1 MPKNILVIRFSALGD
16 TAMLLPV
23 LYGAALEQPDCT
35 FTLLTSHR
43 NAELVT
49 NSAPSNL
56 HSWGVNLKNYN
67 GLIGLRRLHNEAL
80 AKEFDAVADMHDVL
94 RTKILRCFFKLRG
107 IPVSVIDKGRREKRM
122 LCCQGKKKRLMPL
135 LHTTERYAHVLH
147 QLQIKTASWQPTPYT
162 DKKGIGIAPFAKHQ
176 GKIYPLDKMEAVIAA
191 LSKQSEPICLF
202 GGGPLEEQQMR
213 QWSTIYPNVRFT
225 PDRRLSEEIH
235 SIAKLRVMLTMDS
248 ANMHLASLA
257 GTRVISIWGAAH
269 PFAGFL
275 GYGQSESDCIQAN
288 LPCRPCSVFG
298 NRKCQFGNY
307 PCMQAI
313 TPQEI
318 LQKLSI

>member
-1 MPKNILVIRFSALGD
+1 
-16 TAMLLPV
+16 
-23 LYGAALEQPDCT
+23 
-35 FTLLTSHR
+35 
-43 NAELVT
+43 
-49 NSAPSNL
+49 
-56 HSWGVNLKNYN
+56 
-67 GLIGLRRLHNEAL
+67 
-80 AKEFDAVADMHDVL
+80 MHDVL
-94 RTKILRCFFKLRG
+94 RTKILRCFFRLRG
-107 IPVSVIDKGRREKRM
+107 IPISVIDKGRREKRM
-122 LCCQGKKKRLMPL
+122 LCRQGKKKRLIPL
-135 LHTTERYAHVLH
+135 LHTTQRYANVLH
-147 QLQIKTASWQPTPYT
+147 QLQIKTALWRPTPYPE
-162 DKKGIGIAPFAKHQ
+162 KKGIGIAPFAKHQ

-191 LSKQSEPICLF
+191 LSKQGEPICLF

-213 QWSTIYPNVRFT
+213 RWSAIYPNVRFT
-225 PDRRLSEEIH
+225 PGRSLSEEIQAM
-235 SIAKLRVMLTMDS
+235 AKLRVMLTMDS

-257 GTRVISIWGAAH
+257 GTRVVSIWGATH

>member
-56 HSWGVNLKNYN
+56 HIWGVNLKNYK
-67 GLIGLRRLHNEAL
+67 GLRGLRRLYNEAMS
-80 AKEFDAVADMHDVL
+80 EQFDAIADMHDVL
-94 RTKILRCFFKLRG
+94 RTKILRCFFRMKG
-107 IPVSVIDKGRREKRM
+107 IPVSVIDKGRREKRR
-122 LCCQGKKKRLMPL
+122 LCNQGKRKRLIPL
-135 LHTTERYAHVLH
+135 PHTTERYTKVLH
-147 QLQIKTASWQPTPYT
+147 QLQINTGSWQPIPCTE
-162 DKKGIGIAPFAKHQ
+162 KSGIGIAPFAKHQ

-191 LSKQSEPICLF
+191 LSKQGEPICLF

-213 QWSTIYPNVRFT
+213 RWSAIYPNVRFT
-225 PDRRLSEEIH
+225 PGRSLSEEIQAM
-235 SIAKLRVMLTMDS
+235 AKLRVMLTMDS

-257 GTRVISIWGAAH
+257 GTRVVSIWGATH

>member
-56 HSWGVNLKNYN
+56 HIWGVNLKNYK

-80 AKEFDAVADMHDVL
+80 SKQFDAIADMHDVL
-94 RTKILRCFFKLRG
+94 RTNILRCFFRLRG

-122 LCCQGKKKRLMPL
+122 LCRQGKKKRLIPL
-135 LHTTERYAHVLH
+135 LHTTQRYANVLH
-147 QLQIKTASWQPTPYT
+147 QLQVKTALWRPTPYPE
-162 DKKGIGIAPFAKHQ
+162 KKGIGIAPFAKHQ

-191 LSKQSEPICLF
+191 LSKQGEPICLF

-213 QWSTIYPNVRFT
+213 QWSAIYPNVRFT
-225 PDRRLSEEIH
+225 PGRSLSEEIQAM
-235 SIAKLRVMLTMDS
+235 AKLRVMLTMDS

-257 GTRVISIWGAAH
+257 GTRVVSIWGATH

>member
-56 HSWGVNLKNYN
+56 HIWGVNLKNYK
-67 GLIGLRRLHNEAL
+67 GVIGLRRLHNEAL
-80 AKEFDAVADMHDVL
+80 SKQFDAVADMHDVL
-94 RTKILRCFFKLRG
+94 RTKILRCFFRMKG

-122 LCCQGKKKRLMPL
+122 LCRQGKKKRLIPL
-135 LHTTERYAHVLH
+135 LHTTQRYANVLH
-147 QLQIKTASWQPTPYT
+147 QLQIKTALWWPTPYPR
-162 DKKGIGIAPFAKHQ
+162 KKGIGIAPFAKHQ

-191 LSKQSEPICLF
+191 LSKRGEPICLF

-213 QWSTIYPNVRFT
+213 RWSAIYPNVRFT
-225 PDRRLSEEIH
+225 PGRSLSEEIQAM
-235 SIAKLRVMLTMDS
+235 AKLRVMLTMDS

-257 GTRVISIWGAAH
+257 GTRVVSIWGATH

>member
-23 LYGAALEQPDCT
+23 LYGAALEQPNCT

-43 NAELVT
+43 NTALAA
-49 NSAPSNL
+49 NAPSNL
-56 HSWGVNLKNYN
+56 HIWGVNLKNYK
-67 GLIGLRRLHNEAL
+67 GIIGLRRLHNEAL
-80 AKEFDAVADMHDVL
+80 SKQFDAVADMHDVL
-94 RTKILRCFFKLRG
+94 RTKILRCFFRLRG

-122 LCCQGKKKRLMPL
+122 LCRQGKKKRLIPL
-135 LHTTERYAHVLH
+135 LHTTQRYANVLH
-147 QLQIKTASWQPTPYT
+147 QLQIKTALWRPTPYPG
-162 DKKGIGIAPFAKHQ
+162 KKGIGIAPFAKHQ

-191 LSKQSEPICLF
+191 LSKQGEPISLF

-213 QWSTIYPNVRFT
+213 RWSAIYPNVRFT
-225 PDRRLSEEIH
+225 PGRSLSEEIQAM
-235 SIAKLRVMLTMDS
+235 AKLRVMLTMDS

-257 GTRVISIWGAAH
+257 GTRVVSIWGATH

-275 GYGQSESDCIQAN
+275 GYGQSESDCIQSN

>member
-1 MPKNILVIRFSALGD
+1 MLRNILVIRFSALGD

-23 LYGAALEQPDCT
+23 LYGAALEQPNCT

-43 NAELVT
+43 NTALAA
-49 NSAPSNL
+49 NAPSNL
-56 HSWGVNLKNYN
+56 HIWGVNLKNYK
-67 GLIGLRRLHNEAL
+67 GVRGLRRLYNEAMS
-80 AKEFDAVADMHDVL
+80 EQFDAIADMHDVL
-94 RTKILRCFFKLRG
+94 RTKILRCFFRMKG
-107 IPVSVIDKGRREKRM
+107 IPVSVIDKGRREKRR
-122 LCCQGKKKRLMPL
+122 LCNQGKRKRLIPL
-135 LHTTERYAHVLH
+135 PHTTERYTKVLH
-147 QLQIKTASWQPTPYT
+147 QLQINTGSWQPIPCTE
-162 DKKGIGIAPFAKHQ
+162 KSGIGIAPFAKHQ

-191 LSKQSEPICLF
+191 LSKQGEPICLF

-213 QWSTIYPNVRFT
+213 RWSAIYPNVRFT
-225 PDRRLSEEIH
+225 PGRSLSEEIQAM
-235 SIAKLRVMLTMDS
+235 AKLRVMLTMDS

-257 GTRVISIWGAAH
+257 GTRVVSIWGATH

>member
-1 MPKNILVIRFSALGD
+1 
-16 TAMLLPV
+16 MLLPV
-23 LYGAALEQPDCT
+23 LYGAALEQPNCT

-43 NAELVT
+43 NTALAA
-49 NSAPSNL
+49 NAPSNL
-56 HSWGVNLKNYN
+56 HIWGVNLKNYK
-67 GLIGLRRLHNEAL
+67 GVRGLRRLYNEAMS
-80 AKEFDAVADMHDVL
+80 EQFDAIADMHDVL
-94 RTKILRCFFKLRG
+94 RTKILRCFFRMKG
-107 IPVSVIDKGRREKRM
+107 IPVSVIDKGRREKRR
-122 LCCQGKKKRLMPL
+122 LCNQGKRKRLIPL
-135 LHTTERYAHVLH
+135 PHTTERYTKVLH
-147 QLQIKTASWQPTPYT
+147 QLQINTGSWQPIPCTE
-162 DKKGIGIAPFAKHQ
+162 KSGIGIAPFAKHQ

-191 LSKQSEPICLF
+191 LSKQGEPICLF

-213 QWSTIYPNVRFT
+213 RWSAIYPNVRFT
-225 PDRRLSEEIH
+225 PGRSLSEEIQAM
-235 SIAKLRVMLTMDS
+235 AKLRVMLTMDS

-257 GTRVISIWGAAH
+257 GTRVVSIWGATH

-275 GYGQSESDCIQAN
+275 GYGQNMSDCIQVN

-298 NRKCQFGNY
+298 NRKCKFGNY

>member
-49 NSAPSNL
+49 NSAPPNL
-56 HSWGVNLKNYN
+56 HIWGVNLKNYK
-67 GLIGLRRLHNEAL
+67 GVRGLRRLYNEAMS
-80 AKEFDAVADMHDVL
+80 KQFDAIADMHDVL
-94 RTKILRCFFKLRG
+94 RTKILRCFFRLRG

-122 LCCQGKKKRLMPL
+122 LCRQGKKKRLIPL
-135 LHTTERYAHVLH
+135 LHTTQRYANVLH
-147 QLQIKTASWQPTPYT
+147 QLQIKTALWRPTPYPG
-162 DKKGIGIAPFAKHQ
+162 KKGIGIAPFAKHQ

-191 LSKQSEPICLF
+191 LSKQGEPICLF
-202 GGGPLEEQQMR
+202 GGGPLEEQQLR
-213 QWSTIYPNVRFT
+213 RWSTTYPNVRFT
-225 PDRRLSEEIH
+225 PGRSLSEEIQAM
-235 SIAKLRVMLTMDS
+235 AKLRVMLTMDS

-257 GTRVISIWGAAH
+257 GTRVVSIWGATH

>member
-1 MPKNILVIRFSALGD
+1 MLRNILVIRFSALGD

-23 LYGAALEQPDCT
+23 LYGAALEQPNCT

-43 NAELVT
+43 NTALAA
-49 NSAPSNL
+49 NAPSNL
-56 HSWGVNLKNYN
+56 HIWGVNLKNYK
-67 GLIGLRRLHNEAL
+67 GVRGLRRLYNEAMS
-80 AKEFDAVADMHDVL
+80 EQFDAIADMHDVL
-94 RTKILRCFFKLRG
+94 RTKILRCFFRMKG

-122 LCCQGKKKRLMPL
+122 LCRQGKKKRLIPL
-135 LHTTERYAHVLH
+135 LHTTQRYANVLH
-147 QLQIKTASWQPTPYT
+147 QLQINTGSWQPIPCTE
-162 DKKGIGIAPFAKHQ
+162 KSGIGIAPFAKHQ

-191 LSKQSEPICLF
+191 LSKQGEPICLF

-213 QWSTIYPNVRFT
+213 QWSTTYPNVRFT
-225 PDRRLSEEIH
+225 PGRSLSEEIQAM
-235 SIAKLRVMLTMDS
+235 AKLRVMLTMDS

-257 GTRVISIWGAAH
+257 GTRVVSIWGATH

-298 NRKCQFGNY
+298 NRKCKFGNY

>member
-1 MPKNILVIRFSALGD
+1 MLRNILVIRFSALGD

-43 NAELVT
+43 NTELAI
-49 NSAPSNL
+49 NAPSNL
-56 HSWGVNLKNYN
+56 HVWGVNLSQYK
-67 GLIGLRRLHNEAL
+67 GLRGLKRLYNEAEE
-80 AKEFDAVADMHDVL
+80 KHFDAVADMHDVL
-94 RTKILRCFFKLRG
+94 RTKILRCFFRLKG
-107 IPVSVIDKGRREKRM
+107 IPVSVIDKGRKEKRR
-122 LCCQGKKKRLMPL
+122 LCCQGKKKRLIPL
-135 LHTTERYAHVLH
+135 PHTTERYTKVLH
-147 QLQIKTASWQPTPYT
+147 QLQINTGSWQPIPCTE
-162 DKKGIGIAPFAKHQ
+162 KSGIGIAPFAKHQ

-191 LSKQSEPICLF
+191 LSKQGEPICLF

-213 QWSTIYPNVRFT
+213 QWSTTYPNVRFT
-225 PDRRLSEEIH
+225 PGRSLSEEIQEM
-235 SIAKLRVMLTMDS
+235 AKLRVMLTMDS

-257 GTRVISIWGAAH
+257 GTRVVSIWGATH
-269 PFAGFL
+269 PYAGFL
-275 GYGQSESDCIQAN
+275 GYGQRESDCIQTN

-298 NRKCQFGNY
+298 NRKCKFGNY

-318 LQKLSI
+318 LQKLSL

>member
-1 MPKNILVIRFSALGD
+1 MLRNILVIRFSALGD

-23 LYGAALEQPDCT
+23 LYGAALEQPNCT

-43 NAELVT
+43 NTALAA
-49 NSAPSNL
+49 NAPSNL
-56 HSWGVNLKNYN
+56 HIWGVNLKNYK
-67 GLIGLRRLHNEAL
+67 GVRGLRRLYNEAMS
-80 AKEFDAVADMHDVL
+80 EQFDAIADMHDVL
-94 RTKILRCFFKLRG
+94 RTKILRCFFRMKG
-107 IPVSVIDKGRREKRM
+107 IPVSVIDKGRREKRR
-122 LCCQGKKKRLMPL
+122 LCNQGKRKRLIPL
-135 LHTTERYAHVLH
+135 PHTTERYTKVLH
-147 QLQIKTASWQPTPYT
+147 QLQINTGSWQPIPCTE
-162 DKKGIGIAPFAKHQ
+162 KSGIGIAPFAKHQ

-191 LSKQSEPICLF
+191 LSKQGEPICLF

-213 QWSTIYPNVRFT
+213 RWSAIYPNVRFT
-225 PDRRLSEEIH
+225 PGRSLSEEIQAM
-235 SIAKLRVMLTMDS
+235 AKLRVMLTMDS

-257 GTRVISIWGAAH
+257 GTRVVSIWGATH

-275 GYGQSESDCIQAN
+275 GYGQNMSDCIQAN

>member
-1 MPKNILVIRFSALGD
+1 MLRNILVIRFSALGD

-43 NAELVT
+43 NAELAA
-49 NSAPSNL
+49 NAPSNL
-56 HSWGVNLKNYN
+56 HIWGVNLKNYK
-67 GLIGLRRLHNEAL
+67 GVRGLRRLYNEAMS
-80 AKEFDAVADMHDVL
+80 KQFDAIADMHDVL
-94 RTKILRCFFKLRG
+94 RTKILRCFFRMKG

-122 LCCQGKKKRLMPL
+122 LCWQGKKKRLIPL
-135 LHTTERYAHVLH
+135 PHTTERYTKVLH
-147 QLQIKTASWQPTPYT
+147 QLQINTGSWQPIPCTE
-162 DKKGIGIAPFAKHQ
+162 KSGIGIAPFAKHQ

-191 LSKQSEPICLF
+191 LSKQGEPICLF

-213 QWSTIYPNVRFT
+213 QWSTTYPNVHFT
-225 PDRRLSEEIH
+225 PGRSLSEEIQAM
-235 SIAKLRVMLTMDS
+235 AKLRVMLTMDS

-257 GTRVISIWGAAH
+257 GTRVVSIWGATH

-275 GYGQSESDCIQAN
+275 GYGQNMSDCIQAN

-298 NRKCQFGNY
+298 NRKCKFGNY

>member
-56 HSWGVNLKNYN
+56 HIWGVNLKNYK
-67 GLIGLRRLHNEAL
+67 GVRGLRRLYNEAMS
-80 AKEFDAVADMHDVL
+80 EQFDAIADMHDVL
-94 RTKILRCFFKLRG
+94 RTKILRCFFRMKG
-107 IPVSVIDKGRREKRM
+107 IPVSVIDKGRREKRR
-122 LCCQGKKKRLMPL
+122 LCNQGKRKRLIPL
-135 LHTTERYAHVLH
+135 PHTTERYTKVLH
-147 QLQIKTASWQPTPYT
+147 QLQINTGSWQPIPCTE
-162 DKKGIGIAPFAKHQ
+162 KSGIGIAPFAKHQ

-191 LSKQSEPICLF
+191 LSKQGEPICLF

-213 QWSTIYPNVRFT
+213 RWSAIYPNVRFT
-225 PDRRLSEEIH
+225 PGRSLSEEIQAM
-235 SIAKLRVMLTMDS
+235 AKLRVMLTMDS

-257 GTRVISIWGAAH
+257 GTRVVSIWGATH

-298 NRKCQFGNY
+298 NRKCKFGNY

>member
-1 MPKNILVIRFSALGD
+1 MLRNILVIRFSALGD

-43 NAELVT
+43 NTALAA
-49 NSAPSNL
+49 NAPSNL
-56 HSWGVNLKNYN
+56 HIWGVNLKNYK
-67 GLIGLRRLHNEAL
+67 GVRGLRRLYNEAMS
-80 AKEFDAVADMHDVL
+80 KQFDAIADMHDVL
-94 RTKILRCFFKLRG
+94 RTKILRCFFRMKG
-107 IPVSVIDKGRREKRM
+107 IPVSVIDKGRREKRR
-122 LCCQGKKKRLMPL
+122 LCNQGKRKRLIPL
-135 LHTTERYAHVLH
+135 PHTTERYSKVLH
-147 QLQIKTASWQPTPYT
+147 QLQINTGSWQPIPCTE
-162 DKKGIGIAPFAKHQ
+162 KSGIGIAPFAKHQ

-191 LSKQSEPICLF
+191 LSKQGEPISLF
-202 GGGPLEEQQMR
+202 GGGPAEEQQMR
-213 QWSTIYPNVRFT
+213 RWSAIYPNVRFT
-225 PDRRLSEEIH
+225 PGRSLSEEIQAM
-235 SIAKLRVMLTMDS
+235 AKLRVMLTMDS

-257 GTRVISIWGAAH
+257 GTRVVSIWGATH

-275 GYGQSESDCIQAN
+275 GYGQNMSDCIQVN

>member
-1 MPKNILVIRFSALGD
+1 MLRNILVIRFSALGD

-43 NAELVT
+43 NTELAI
-49 NSAPSNL
+49 NAPSNL
-56 HSWGVNLKNYN
+56 HVWGVNLSQYK
-67 GLIGLRRLHNEAL
+67 GLRGLKRLYNEAEE
-80 AKEFDAVADMHDVL
+80 KHFDAVADMHDVL
-94 RTKILRCFFKLRG
+94 RTKILRCFFLFKG
-107 IPVSVIDKGRREKRM
+107 VPVSVIDKGRQEKRR
-122 LCCQGKKKRLMPL
+122 LCNQGKRKRLIPL
-135 LHTTERYAHVLH
+135 PHTTERYTKVLH
-147 QLQIKTASWQPTPYT
+147 QLQINTGSWQPIPCTE
-162 DKKGIGIAPFAKHQ
+162 KSGIGIAPFAKHQ

-191 LSKQSEPICLF
+191 LSKQGEPICLF

-213 QWSTIYPNVRFT
+213 QWSTTYPNVRFT
-225 PDRRLSEEIH
+225 PGRSLSEEIQEM
-235 SIAKLRVMLTMDS
+235 AKLRVMLTMDS

-257 GTRVISIWGAAH
+257 GTRAVSIWGATH
-269 PFAGFL
+269 PYAGFL
-275 GYGQSESDCIQAN
+275 GYGQNMSDCIQVN

-298 NRKCQFGNY
+298 NRKCKFGNY

-318 LQKLSI
+318 LQKLSL

>member
-23 LYGAALEQPDCT
+23 LYGAALEQPNCT

-43 NAELVT
+43 NTALAA
-49 NSAPSNL
+49 NAPSNL
-56 HSWGVNLKNYN
+56 HIWGVNLKNYK
-67 GLIGLRRLHNEAL
+67 GVRGLRRLYNEAMS
-80 AKEFDAVADMHDVL
+80 KQFDAVADMHDVL
-94 RTKILRCFFKLRG
+94 RTKILRCFFRLRG
-107 IPVSVIDKGRREKRM
+107 IPISVIDKGRREKRM
-122 LCCQGKKKRLMPL
+122 LCRQGKKKRLTPL
-135 LHTTERYAHVLH
+135 PHTTERYTKVLH
-147 QLQIKTASWQPTPYT
+147 QLQIKTALWRPTPYPG
-162 DKKGIGIAPFAKHQ
+162 KKGIGIAPFAKHQ

-191 LSKQSEPICLF
+191 LSKQGEPICLF

-213 QWSTIYPNVRFT
+213 RWSAIYPNVRFT
-225 PDRRLSEEIH
+225 SGRSLSEEIQAM
-235 SIAKLRVMLTMDS
+235 AKLRVMLTMDS

-257 GTRVISIWGAAH
+257 GTRVVSIWVATH

-298 NRKCQFGNY
+298 NRKCQFGNF